1 MALASS
7 GARDYAW
14 QLTPTPTDATARFRG
29 ASAVSEETAWV
40 SGWQGTGAALAGKVL
55 RTTNRGASWQSV
67 GPPGALGLQFRD
79 IEAFDADTAVIMSHR
94 RTLPTRSGSY
104 RTENGGQTWTL
115 TFQNTE
121 PTAFY
126 DCMAFFDKHRG
137 LALSDPINGRFR
149 ILATSDGGRSWQIVD
164 ADMPPALPGEF
175 AFAASGQCL
184 TAAGG
189 RDAWFGT
196 GGDAVARVFHS
207 SDRGRSWT
215 VANTPIRSLTS
226 GGISAL
232 CLPGSASRDRSRQR
246 LCPRRRLGGHACA
259 VRTTVER
266 RWQLNQNTPDGLR
279 SGAHWVT
286 GRDVIIV
293 GEGGS
298 DVSTDQGRTWRQFGR
313 GQLRHGRLRRRVR
326 LLGRGRAGPRRLPDA
341 RLALPSMILERG
353 VVRTLEPSLPTASAL
368 AIAGERIAGGVGTHE
383 VALPSPDRVDLGG
396 RCVVPGFT
404 DAHVH
409 FPTWAIAQ
417 REVRLEGTASI
428 EEALARVRDG
438 LGSVARALAAGPRL
452 ARCGVAVA
460 ADEGGARRGRGRG
473 AGCDACA

>member
-1 MALASS
+1 VAKRVALLIAVFSLVATSMALASS
-7 GARDYAW
+7 GARDYGW

-29 ASAVSEETAWV
+29 ASAVSEQTAWV

-79 IEAFDADTAVIMSHR
+79 IEAFDADTAVIMSIGNTPDAFR
-94 RTLPTRSGSY
+94 MY

-164 ADMPPALPGEF
+164 ADMPPALPAEF

-184 TAAGG
+184 TVAGG

-207 SDRGRSWT
+207 GDRGRTWT
-215 VANTPIRSLTS
+215 VANTPIRSVPS

-232 CLPGSASRDRSRQR
+232 AFRDPRHGIAVGSDFAPGAASVDT
-246 LCPRRRLGGHACA
+246 LALTTDGGA
-259 VRTTVER
+259 T
-266 RWQLNQNTPDGLR
+266 WQLNQDTPDGLR

-286 GRDVIIV
+286 GSDVIIV

-298 DVSTDQGRTWRQFGR
+298 DVSTDQGRTWRQFD
-313 GQLRHGRLRRRVR
+313 
-326 LLGRGRAGPRRLPDA
+326 AGSFDT
-341 RLALPSMILERG
+341 
-353 VVRTLEPSLPTASAL
+353 VDC
-368 AIAGERIAGGVGTHE
+368 AGGF
-383 VALPSPDRVDLGG
+383 A
-396 RCVVPGFT
+396 C
-404 DAHVH
+404 
-409 FPTWAIAQ
+409 W
-417 REVRLEGTASI
+417 
-428 EEALARVRDG
+428 
-438 LGSVARALAAGPRL
+438 AAGAQGR
-452 ARCGVAVA
+452 VAFLTR
-460 ADEGGARRGRGRG
+460 D
-473 AGCDACA
+473 